1 MDDKDVLL
9 IEDYI
14 RTNEYQPDLTMD
26 RYFFEMHSYANFA
39 MHEILRRVVCESMK
53 LPAHITGKESLTL
66 TEIIEAFIDEMDY
79 YSNLS
84 SHYRAKEAFEIARDE
99 AKCILL
105 YICSFK

>member
-14 RTNEYQPDLTMD
+14 RRNEYKPDLHED
-26 RYFFEMHSYANFA
+26 RNFFELHSYSNFA
-39 MHEILRRVVCESMK
+39 MYEVLRRVICESMK
-53 LPAHITGKESLTL
+53 LPAHISGKESLTL
-66 TEIIEAFIDEMDY
+66 MEIVEAFIDEMDY
-79 YSNLS
+79 YSNKS

-105 YICSFK
+105 YICSFN